1 VLIFSEF
8 CSVLDSYLGLHAV
21 VHSRSKLARD
31 RLVDFTGELQ
41 IRRRNEDDP
50 PVNNDEIVKKDDH
63 VYVVPEWHPQFVAEP
78 AINGGRNS
86 VNPLTGTP
94 ASSKRDSDDDNPSL
108 SQLYAQELAPI
119 ALSTG
124 PFAPTARQP
133 TASSSPARAGG
144 RADIEPYY
152 HTSFCNELLCH
163 PRLLHNCPKGN
174 IVVKVGKASS
184 VTHVCAHNLQSSD
197 SLSLLRLNSAS
208 LNGSRA

>member
-1 VLIFSEF
+1 M
-8 CSVLDSYLGLHAV
+8 
-21 VHSRSKLARD
+21 HSRSKLARD

-50 PVNNDEIVKKDDH
+50 PVNSDAIVKKDDH

-86 VNPLTGTP
+86 VDPFTGTP
-94 ASSKRDSDDDNPSL
+94 TSSKLDSDDDNPSL
-108 SQLYAQELAPI
+108 SQLYAQELAPVS
-119 ALSTG
+119 LSTG
-124 PFAPTARQP
+124 PFAPAARQP
-133 TASSSPARAGG
+133 TPSNAPARPSGPAH

-174 IVVKVGKASS
+174 IVVKVGKTSS
-184 VTHVCAHNLQSSD
+184 VTRVCAHNLQPSY
-197 SLSLLRLNSAS
+197 SLSVLRLNSVR
-208 LNGSRA
+208 LNGSKP